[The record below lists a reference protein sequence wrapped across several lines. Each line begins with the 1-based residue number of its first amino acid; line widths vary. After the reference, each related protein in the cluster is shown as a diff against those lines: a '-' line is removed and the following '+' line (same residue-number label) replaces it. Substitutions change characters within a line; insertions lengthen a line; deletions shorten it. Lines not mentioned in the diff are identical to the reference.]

1 MLKLF
6 RNNDTVVE
14 SAYII
19 TVRGNSNSERY
30 SARCQQSCQDVGMPF
45 KIWDAY
51 NGTGQDN
58 QIIAP
63 NHLKND
69 SVMNMLKITDHYM
82 TRGEVACAL
91 SHISLWV
98 HCAVIDKPIV
108 ILEHDAIMCKKFEV
122 VDNYNTIIYLGGNEW
137 KNQGWNIY
145 PIPPHAS
152 EGPNYLFICRAH
164 AYAIDPAMAK
174 NLISYVI
181 KNGIVA
187 PLDIMLRAD
196 LFNISHKGLYAYDN
210 SIDKVDTT
218 IKARPQQGRSTKR
231 NDKLEW

>member
-1 MLKLF
+1 MLNLY
-6 RNNDTVVE
+6 RSNTTSVE
-14 SAYII
+14 NAYII
-19 TVRGNSNSERY
+19 TVNGNVNSEKY
-30 SARCQQSCQDVGMPF
+30 SARAQQSCKDVGMPF
-45 KIWDAY
+45 KVWDAY
-51 NGTGQDN
+51 NGTNQNN
-58 QIIAP
+58 QIVAP
-63 NHLKND
+63 AHLKND

-108 ILEHDAIMCKKFEV
+108 ILEHDAIMSKRFEV
-122 VDNYNTIIYLGGNEW
+122 VENYNTIVYLGGNEW
-137 KNQGWNIY
+137 KNLGWKIY

-196 LFNISHKGLYAYDN
+196 LFNISHQGMFAYDN
-210 SIDKVDTT
+210 SSDKLDTT
-218 IKARPQQGRSTKR
+218 IKARPLEGRSTKR